1 MRVSHGESA
10 TALIRHTKITVLNK
24 MQLFPVQV
32 MFRKDKKRKEK
43 EEGNAIWWHLVIIDQ
58 MT

>member
-10 TALIRHTKITVLNK
+10 TALIRRTKITVLNK

-32 MFRKDKKRKEK
+32 MFRKDKKEK
-43 EEGNAIWWHLVIIDQ
+43 KKRREMQFGGIWLS
-58 MT
+58 